1 MNKRILA
8 LCLAAVMLLLTGCQL
23 AVDSGEAAGADRLV
37 GMYIT
42 LDYIDLFDAERWL
55 ADNPGAL
62 HSGDEIIIDMESS
75 TERLWA
81 VPVEET
87 YTDED
92 GVTHTN
98 RTYAF
103 PTVEGFM
110 MAVFSVREEFESY
123 HATAAD
129 EPLCDVKTQ
138 FFVTDDGEDNGISGR
153 IYGSPDAG
161 ELFFYCN
168 PVYQTADGSVYLIP
182 GSGMQLSTDV
192 SGEATQKIT
201 DTVTVTENGET
212 RTVSFYAELI
222 MDMLEPARS
231 VQVLEMAAD
240 HTILR
245 IHEIDCRKPD
255 TELTPDGA
263 TAYLLVEEQCQT
275 QVRRSLVSRSD
286 EWLSVYFSEDGRL
299 CTKQQ
304 FRVNWQ

>member
-8 LCLAAVMLLLTGCQL
+8 LCLAFAAVLLSGCQL
-23 AVDSGEAAGADRLV
+23 AVTDGEAAGKDRLV

-42 LDYIDLFDAERWL
+42 MEPLDLFDAESWL
-55 ADNPGAL
+55 DNNLNSVLG
-62 HSGDEIIIDMESS
+62 GGEITVD
-75 TERLWA
+75 TDHYAQKLWA
-81 VPVEET
+81 VPVDEEIDGASSRS
-87 YTDED
+87 YTFPNTD
-92 GVTHTN
+92 GILL
-98 RTYAF
+98 ASF
-103 PTVEGFM
+103 F
-110 MAVFSVREEFESY
+110 VREESESY
-123 HATAAD
+123 HATAAAA
-129 EPLCDVKTQ
+129 PLCDVHAQ
-138 FFVTDDGEDNGISGR
+138 YFSTDTGEDNGISGR
-153 IYGSPDAG
+153 IYAASNAG
-161 ELFFYCN
+161 EIIFYCN
-168 PVYQTADGSVYLIP
+168 PVYQTTEGSVYLLP